1 MFASAIF
8 EIGRRGGIDC
18 VGSAFGSAAACGA
31 ANDENALTALRIS
44 EMFMFSGRMDLRS
57 RFFSAGSS
65 DKFLSPS
72 MDKKGREFGKFQR
85 GLSVFSVHLR
95 EKKND
100 DEYEFHN
107 TSSVRFVSKVALSAY
122 T

>member
-18 VGSAFGSAAACGA
+18 VGSAFGSAACGA
-31 ANDENALTALRIS
+31 ANDENVLTALRIS
-44 EMFMFSGRMDLRS
+44 EMFMFSGRRDLRS

-72 MDKKGREFGKFQR
+72 MDKSGVSLE
-85 GLSVFSVHLR
+85 
-95 EKKND
+95 
-100 DEYEFHN
+100 
-107 TSSVRFVSKVALSAY
+107 SSNAGFPFFPFICVRKRMMMSMQIF
-122 T
+122 

>member
-18 VGSAFGSAAACGA
+18 VGSAFGAAAACGA
-31 ANDENALTALRIS
+31 ANDENVLTAFRIS
-44 EMFMFSGRMDLRS
+44 EMFIFSGRMDLRS

-72 MDKKGREFGKFQR
+72 MDKR
-85 GLSVFSVHLR
+85 GVSL
-95 EKKND
+95 E
-100 DEYEFHN
+100 
-107 TSSVRFVSKVALSAY
+107 SSSAGFPFFPFICVRKRMMMSMQIF
-122 T
+122 